1 MHPSDG
7 NPLPVTVVGGY
18 LGSGKT
24 TLINNLLNSADG
36 HRYAVLVNDFGE
48 LAIDAQLIEKQDGNV
63 ISLSGGC
70 ICCSYGNDLTSALLE
85 LKTDTIDQVV
95 IEASGVALPGSIV
108 GSLSLL
114 PHFFTSSVVVLA
126 DSSTIEAHAIN
137 KYLADTIERQLKS
150 ADIIAINKIDLV
162 DDEKLARIHLSLE
175 DTYPSSRLINVSHA
189 NYPLDLFLMD
199 TAKNVAN
206 RSIISADDAHRT
218 SMYNTFVL
226 DLPGEYDVRKLG
238 CTLTDKAMGVLRA
251 KGFVRD
257 IDGIMQ
263 TLQIVGER
271 TTIQPAPD
279 GVSAGM
285 VCIGLSGECSEQ
297 VVKSVLQHQ

>member
-48 LAIDAQLIEKQDGNV
+48 LSIDAQLIEKQDGNV

-108 GSLSLL
+108 GLSL
-114 PHFFTSSVVVLA
+114 
-126 DSSTIEAHAIN
+126 
-137 KYLADTIERQLKS
+137 
-150 ADIIAINKIDLV
+150 
-162 DDEKLARIHLSLE
+162 IH
-175 DTYPSSRLINVSHA
+175 I
-189 NYPLDLFLMD
+189 
-199 TAKNVAN
+199 
-206 RSIISADDAHRT
+206 
-218 SMYNTFVL
+218 
-226 DLPGEYDVRKLG
+226 
-238 CTLTDKAMGVLRA
+238 
-251 KGFVRD
+251 
-257 IDGIMQ
+257 
-263 TLQIVGER
+263 
-271 TTIQPAPD
+271 
-279 GVSAGM
+279 
-285 VCIGLSGECSEQ
+285 
-297 VVKSVLQHQ
+297 